1 MKKVKKT
8 PSLLIYGGTFSP
20 VHCGHLQIAQQVQQH
35 FRFDEFLF
43 SPCKAPVLDKQWCAP
58 ADDRVAMLQLALQ
71 GQRRFQIDL
80 TEIQRAGPSYTVDTL
95 LYWRGK
101 RGVDVSISLLL
112 GMDSFLQLPRWSRW
126 ELLLELA
133 HLVIVDRATAT
144 TQSMDEVLTEL
155 LRTHQ
160 TDLKTDL
167 LTEPYGKIYRFNAGD
182 YPVSSSQVREAI
194 AHRQDISQWV
204 PLAVENYIN
213 AHAVF
218 DII

>member
-1 MKKVKKT
+1 M
-8 PSLLIYGGTFSP
+8 
-20 VHCGHLQIAQQVQQH
+20 HNGHLQTAIQVQQH

-43 SPCKAPVLDKQWCAP
+43 SPCKAPVLDKHTCAS
-58 ADDRVAMLQLALQ
+58 ADDRVAMLRLALQ

-80 TEIQRAGPSYTVDTL
+80 TEIQRDGPSYTVDTL

-101 RGVDVSISLLL
+101 RGVDVSISVLL

-126 ELLLELA
+126 ELLLDLA
-133 HLVIVDRATAT
+133 HLVIVDRAAVAI
-144 TQSMDEVLTEL
+144 QGMDQVLVEL

-167 LTEPYGKIYRFNAGD
+167 LTEPCGKIYRFNAGH

-204 PLAVENYIN
+204 PMAVENYIN